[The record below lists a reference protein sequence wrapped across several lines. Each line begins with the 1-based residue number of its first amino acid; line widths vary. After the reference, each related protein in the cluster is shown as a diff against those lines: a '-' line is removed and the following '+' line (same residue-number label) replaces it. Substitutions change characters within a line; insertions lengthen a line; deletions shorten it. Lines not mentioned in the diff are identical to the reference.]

1 MSKKITKDEFTTFI
15 SKAVGKEVEEFTA
28 KGGSGAASMAITLM
42 GLSIGAKIAEQIFDG
57 ENEIEII
64 TDKE

>member
-1 MSKKITKDEFTTFI
+1 MKQITKEEFNHLILKTV
-15 SKAVGKEVEEFTA
+15 SSEVEEFT
-28 KGGSGAASMAITLM
+28 KKTGNVTGSMAIMLM
-42 GLSIGAKIAEQIFDG
+42 GLSIGAKIAEQIFDS